1 MKTLWDWITTHALKW
16 NRLAYGAALLF
27 IGLVIIDRL
36 APVGIDVPSEAFW
49 LALGVVLH
57 AFASALNAQEAGK
70 SEVLTLAEA
79 IMEERKRRP

>member
-1 MKTLWDWITTHALKW
+1 MDHHARPEMEPLGV
-16 NRLAYGAALLF
+16 RRGLAVHRPGHHRQAGP
-27 IGLVIIDRL
+27 I
-36 APVGIDVPSEAFW
+36 GIDVPSEAFW